1 MSCSTPLS
9 TDPGFAVDAPKKR
22 KLPTQAQRRA
32 LLNIDAGRGSA
43 FGLHGMSAHGGHSLT
58 MTSLRRAGWVAHD
71 ETLTP
76 AGLEVVASLKTPRA

>member
-1 MSCSTPLS
+1 M
-9 TDPGFAVDAPKKR
+9 DAPKKR

-32 LLNIDAGRGSA
+32 LLNIAAGRGSS

-58 MTSLRRAGWVAHD
+58 MISLRRAGWVAHD

-76 AGLEVVASLKTPRA
+76 AGLEIVAALTTAQ